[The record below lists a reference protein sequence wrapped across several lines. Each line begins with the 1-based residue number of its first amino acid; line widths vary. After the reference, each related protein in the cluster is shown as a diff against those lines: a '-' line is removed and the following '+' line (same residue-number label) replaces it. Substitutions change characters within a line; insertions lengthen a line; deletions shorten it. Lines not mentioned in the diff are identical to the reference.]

1 MQNDSSRAPLA
12 SFDTVDLGEEE
23 RTSRGVFQPAA
34 EKLKTNSKH
43 GMDKSIKKHQTATE
57 ETVFDEC
64 DSKLRKK
71 IGRFLSAKTYKKISE
86 AKGEEKCY
94 EGEKDTASIDNSLDE
109 ASPPRNSS
117 DSDSDSSDSDSGYL
131 RSGYVKVENRQ
142 SGDSNSGIHVET
154 SYFKHISDSI
164 HSNDSS
170 YEPTPTSSPIFPRV
184 SISTLLGELQN
195 EKIQSKRKALE
206 KKIQR
211 LQVTNTPVERPRS
224 TTPINI
230 HTFDEYV
237 KEFDSPEKRSISE
250 SGEKLQIKLPG
261 EEFSHKYKSPRRHKS
276 SQKENLTVFN
286 FNEDQLFSR
295 TKSAVVV
302 QDDGVSPTPSPR
314 RVLLPPS
321 LTPTTSPVL
330 TRSFVQKGSELLTNS
345 AIISENKSSDW
356 VAFDQAKN
364 SSEANDSWFKQDL
377 VNAQLVG
384 DQSAIS
390 SSASF
395 SALFGDKPC
404 NNDDEDVLTVNIEEV
419 DGRKVVDIRCQQQ
432 QQTNEQPDNKDSQA
446 LTNHKYQSTTEPK
459 IGLDSTDSSANTI
472 QEENTFDLIQEI
484 EIEMKKRQSNTPHLE
499 NSSCMSSSSS

>member
-23 RTSRGVFQPAA
+23 RTLRGVSEAV
-34 EKLKTNSKH
+34 EGRDKTNNQH
-43 GMDKSIKKHQTATE
+43 GTKKIVKKTTE
-57 ETVFDEC
+57 ENVFDEC
-64 DSKLRKK
+64 DSKLQKK
-71 IGRFLSAKTYKKISE
+71 IGKFLSAKTYKKISE
-86 AKGEEKCY
+86 TSEEEKNY
-94 EGEKDTASIDNSLDE
+94 ESEKDSTASRNNNVTDT
-109 ASPPRNSS
+109 SPPYNSS
-117 DSDSDSSDSDSGYL
+117 ASDSDSSDSESGYL

-170 YEPTPTSSPIFPRV
+170 YEPTPTSSPILPRV

-206 KKIQR
+206 KKIKR

-237 KEFDSPEKRSISE
+237 KDFDSPEKRSCSE

-261 EEFSHKYKSPRRHKS
+261 EEFSHRHKSPRRHKS
-276 SQKENLTVFN
+276 SQKENLSVFN
-286 FNEDQLFSR
+286 FNEDKLFSR

-302 QDDGVSPTPSPR
+302 QDDGISPTPSPR

-321 LTPTTSPVL
+321 LTPTTSPVFS
-330 TRSFVQKGSELLTNS
+330 RENVQVNPKVLTNS
-345 AIISENKSSDW
+345 AISSEKSLENTGW
-356 VAFDQAKN
+356 VAFDQAKT
-364 SSEANDSWFKQDL
+364 STVNDSWFKQDL
-377 VNAQLVG
+377 INAQLVG
-384 DQSAIS
+384 DQLAIP

-395 SALFGDKPC
+395 SALNGDKPC
-404 NNDDEDVLTVNIEEV
+404 SNEVEDVLTVNIEEV
-419 DGRKVVDIRCQQQ
+419 DGRKVVDIKCQQKSD
-432 QQTNEQPDNKDSQA
+432 EHHDNKDLAQ
-446 LTNHKYQSTTEPK
+446 TNHKYQNTTEPNSAPAAN
-459 IGLDSTDSSANTI
+459 DSTEANSA
-472 QEENTFDLIQEI
+472 QV
-484 EIEMKKRQSNTPHLE
+484 H
-499 NSSCMSSSSS
+499 